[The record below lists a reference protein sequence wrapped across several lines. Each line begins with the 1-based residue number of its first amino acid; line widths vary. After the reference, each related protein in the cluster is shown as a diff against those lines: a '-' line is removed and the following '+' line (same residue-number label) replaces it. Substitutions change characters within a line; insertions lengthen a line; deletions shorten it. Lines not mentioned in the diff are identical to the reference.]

1 MARILIVDDDQTI
14 GLMLKDILEFSNHNV
29 TVSQQPKLTK
39 ENILKHDIELILLD
53 KLISGVDGT
62 DVCAELKADDDV
74 AHVPVIMMSALHNVG
89 DLCKSVGAIDF
100 IPKPFDMDTLL
111 ERVALVL
118 EKKDHDDTSN
128 PS

>member
-14 GLMLKDILEFSNHNV
+14 GLMLKDILEFSDHNV

-62 DVCAELKADDDV
+62 DVCAELKADDEV
-74 AHVPVIMMSALHNVG
+74 AHVPIIMMSALHNVG
-89 DLCKSVGAIDF
+89 DLCKSVGAVEF

-111 ERVALVL
+111 NRVSEVL
-118 EKKDHDDTSN
+118 ARDNSGESA
-128 PS
+128 SS

>member
-14 GLMLKDILEFSNHNV
+14 GLMLKDILEFSDHNA
-29 TVSQQPKLTK
+29 TVSQQPKITK

-62 DVCAELKADDDV
+62 DVCAELKADEEV
-74 AHVPVIMMSALHNVG
+74 AHIPIIMMSALHNVG
-89 DLCKSVGAIDF
+89 DLCKSVGAVEF

-111 ERVALVL
+111 NRVSEVL
-118 EKKDHDDTSN
+118 ARDNSGKSAR
-128 PS
+128 S

>member
-14 GLMLKDILEFSNHNV
+14 GLMLKDILEFSDHNV

-62 DVCAELKADDDV
+62 DVCAELKADDEV
-74 AHVPVIMMSALHNVG
+74 AHVPIIMMSALHNVG
-89 DLCKSVGAIDF
+89 DLCKSVGAVEF

-111 ERVALVL
+111 NRVSEVL
-118 EKKDHDDTSN
+118 ARDNSGESTNS
-128 PS
+128 

>member
-14 GLMLKDILEFSNHNV
+14 GLMLKDILEFSDHNV

-62 DVCAELKADDDV
+62 DVCAELKADDEV
-74 AHVPVIMMSALHNVG
+74 VHVPIIMMSALHNVG
-89 DLCKSVGAIDF
+89 DLCKSVGAVEF

-111 ERVALVL
+111 NRVSEVL
-118 EKKDHDDTSN
+118 ARDNSGESA
-128 PS
+128 SS

>member
-14 GLMLKDILEFSNHNV
+14 GLMLKDILEFSDHNV
-29 TVSQQPKLTK
+29 TVSQQPKITK

-62 DVCAELKADDDV
+62 DVCAELKADEEV
-74 AHVPVIMMSALHNVG
+74 AHIPIIMMSALHNVG

-111 ERVALVL
+111 NRVSEVL
-118 EKKDHDDTSN
+118 ARDNSGKSA
-128 PS
+128 SS

>member
-14 GLMLKDILEFSNHNV
+14 GLMLKDILEFSDHNV
-29 TVSQQPKLTK
+29 TVSQQPKITK

-62 DVCAELKADDDV
+62 DVCAELKADEEV
-74 AHVPVIMMSALHNVG
+74 AHIPIIMMSALHNVG
-89 DLCKSVGAIDF
+89 DLCKSVGAVEF

-111 ERVALVL
+111 NRVSEVL
-118 EKKDHDDTSN
+118 ARDNSGKSA
-128 PS
+128 SS